1 MRLQGPLLEMIACGG
16 VTFNADGS
24 QEIVASCYGISFDV
38 PDDMVL
44 LLWYLGMPVV
54 GKMD

>member
-1 MRLQGPLLEMIACGG
+1 MIACGG